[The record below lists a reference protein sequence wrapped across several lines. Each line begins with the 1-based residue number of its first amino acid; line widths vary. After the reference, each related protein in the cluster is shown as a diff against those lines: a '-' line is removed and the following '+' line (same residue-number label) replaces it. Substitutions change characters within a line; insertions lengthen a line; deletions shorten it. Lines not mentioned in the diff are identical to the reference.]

1 MISRSEK
8 NKKVVQEI
16 NREKTIKMSKVLLVI
31 TLIISLIVV
40 LLYLYVRFIGTGF
53 IETHE
58 FVIKDNRIPASMHGV
73 KILHFSDLLYGST
86 IDKDDLVYLKNEME
100 LINPQIIVFTGD
112 IVYEDY
118 TLNNDEINYLQDFFN
133 EIEADLGKYAIYGDM
148 DNSNFTSIMNET
160 DFVVLNNE
168 EVLVYNKE
176 NTPIS
181 LIGLNVKEINH
192 IEGVDNNYF
201 TIGLIH
207 NYDDY
212 DKFMLKSDVILAGHN
227 LGGEIRLPF
236 TNGLLGDNHYN
247 DKYYDVNGSKVHI
260 SNGLGSIHKMRFFN
274 HPSINVYRLYNN

>member
-16 NREKTIKMSKVLLVI
+16 NKEKTIKMSKILLVI

-40 LLYLYVRFIGTGF
+40 LLYLYVRFIGTSL

-58 FVIKDNRIPASMHGV
+58 FVIRDNRIPASMHGV
-73 KILHFSDLLYGST
+73 KILHLSDLLYGST
-86 IDKDDLVYLKNEME
+86 IDKNDLDFLQEEIE

-112 IVYEDY
+112 IVDENYS
-118 TLNNDEINYLQDFFN
+118 LSNDEINYLQDFFN
-133 EIEADLGKYAIYGDM
+133 EIKTDLGKYAIYGDM
-148 DNSNFTSIMNET
+148 DNSNFNSIMNKT
-160 DFVVLNNE
+160 DFVILNNKH
-168 EVLVYNKE
+168 VLVYNKE
-176 NTPIS
+176 NTPIN
-181 LIGLNVKEINH
+181 LIGLNVNEINN
-192 IEGVDNNYF
+192 IEDLNNDYF

-207 NYDDY
+207 NYDNY
-212 DKFMLKSDVILAGHN
+212 NKFMVNSDVILAGHN

-236 TNGLLGDNHYN
+236 TSGLLGDNQYDDN
-247 DKYYDVNGSKVHI
+247 YYEINGTKVHI

>member
-8 NKKVVQEI
+8 NKKVIQEI
-16 NREKTIKMSKVLLVI
+16 NREKTIKVSKVLLVI
-31 TLIISLIVV
+31 TLIISLMVV

-58 FVIKDNRIPASMHGV
+58 FVIRDNRIPTSMHGV
-73 KILHFSDLLYGST
+73 KILHLSDLLYGST
-86 IDKDDLVYLKNEME
+86 IDKDDLDYLKDEIK

-112 IVYEDY
+112 IAYEDY

-133 EIEADLGKYAIYGDM
+133 EIKADLGKYAIYGDV
-148 DNSNFTSIMNET
+148 DNSNFDSIINKT
-160 DFVVLNNE
+160 DFVILNNE
-168 EVLVYNKE
+168 QVLVYNKE

-181 LIGLNVKEINH
+181 LIGLNVNEINH
-192 IEGVDNNYF
+192 IDSLDNNYF

-207 NYDDY
+207 NYDDF
-212 DKFMLKSDVILAGHN
+212 DKFMVNSDVILAGHN

-236 TNGLLGDNHYN
+236 TNGLLGDNCYN
-247 DKYYDVNGSKVHI
+247 DNYYEVNGSKVHI

>member
-16 NREKTIKMSKVLLVI
+16 NREKTIKMSKVLLEI

-86 IDKDDLVYLKNEME
+86 IDKDDLVYLKDEIE
-100 LINPQIIVFTGD
+100 LISPQIIVFTGD

-118 TLNNDEINYLQDFFN
+118 IISNDEINYLQDFFN
-133 EIEADLGKYAIYGDM
+133 EIEADLGKYTIYGDM

-236 TNGLLGDNHYN
+236 TSGLLGNSHYN
-247 DKYYDVNGSKVHI
+247 DDYYEINGTKVHI

>member
-16 NREKTIKMSKVLLVI
+16 NREKTKKVSRVMLII

-40 LLYLYVRFIGTGF
+40 LLYLYIRFIGTSF
-53 IETHE
+53 IVTNE
-58 FVIKDNRIPASMHGV
+58 FVVRDNRIPASMHGV
-73 KILHFSDLLYGST
+73 KILHLSDLLYGST
-86 IDKDDLVYLKNEME
+86 IDKDDLGFLQKEIE

-112 IVYEDY
+112 IVYENY
-118 TLNNDEINYLQDFFN
+118 PLSNDEINHLQDFFN

-148 DNSNFTSIMNET
+148 DSNNFDSIMNKT

-168 EVLVYNKE
+168 QVLVYNKE

-181 LIGLNVKEINH
+181 LIGLNVNEINN
-192 IEGVDNNYF
+192 GKGLNNNYF

-207 NYDDY
+207 NYDYY
-212 DKFMLKSDVILAGHN
+212 DRFMVDCDVILAGHN
-227 LGGEIRLPF
+227 LGGEIKLPF
-236 TNGLLGDNHYN
+236 TSGLLGDNRYN
-247 DKYYDVNGSKVHI
+247 DNYYEINGTKVHI

>member
-31 TLIISLIVV
+31 TLIISLMVV

-148 DNSNFTSIMNET
+148 DNSNFTSIINKT
-160 DFVVLNNE
+160 DFVILNNE
-168 EVLVYNKE
+168 QVLVYNKE

-181 LIGLNVKEINH
+181 LIGLNVNEINH
-192 IEGVDNNYF
+192 IDSLDNNYF

>member
-16 NREKTIKMSKVLLVI
+16 NREKTIKVSKVMLMI
-31 TLIISLIVV
+31 TLIISLIIV

-53 IETHE
+53 IETNE
-58 FVIKDNRIPASMHGV
+58 FVIRDNRIPASMHGV
-73 KILHFSDLLYGST
+73 KILHLSDLLYGST
-86 IDKDDLVYLKNEME
+86 IDKNDLDFLQEE
-100 LINPQIIVFTGD
+100 ITLINPQIIVFTGD

-118 TLNNDEINYLQDFFN
+118 TLSNDEINYLQDFFN

-148 DNSNFTSIMNET
+148 DNINFTSIMNKT
-160 DFVVLNNE
+160 DFLVLNNE
-168 EVLVYNKE
+168 QVLVYNKE
-176 NTPIS
+176 NTPIN
-181 LIGLNVKEINH
+181 LIGLNINEINH

-212 DKFMLKSDVILAGHN
+212 DKFMVKSDVILAGHN

-236 TNGLLGDNHYN
+236 TSGLLGDNQYN
-247 DKYYDVNGSKVHI
+247 DEYYEVNGSKVHI